1 MNVIAKYQ
9 LFSGVQEVQRPQ
21 NQLFRWKIA
30 VSTKVRCL
38 VRAEGLKAAIQ
49 MKNRCFYHS
58 QVFSKCKGLEISY
71 FGWKTAVSIKI
82 RCLGSA
88 EGSKSAIQMENNRL
102 YQNQVFRKSRDFK
115 ISYRYFRWKTAFY
128 IKIWCLGSADGSK
141 SAINFRRKPAISIKV
156 RCLVSAKGSKSAIR
170 LENSCLYQNQVFRKC
185 RGLEISYLDENSHL
199 YHLLHVNYSH

>member
-38 VRAEGLKAAIQ
+38 VREEGLKAAIQ
-49 MKNRCFYHS
+49 MKNGCFYHS
-58 QVFSKCKGLEISY
+58 WVFSKCKGLEISY

-88 EGSKSAIQMENNRL
+88 EGSKSAIQMVNGCL
-102 YQNQVFRKSRDFK
+102 YHNQVFRKCRLQNQLFRWKTAVYIKIRCLGSADFK
-115 ISYRYFRWKTAFY
+115 ISY
-128 IKIWCLGSADGSK
+128 SDGKQPFISKSGVLEVQISK
-141 SAINFRRKPAISIKV
+141 SAIQM
-156 RCLVSAKGSKSAIR
+156 
-170 LENSCLYQNQVFRKC
+170 ENSCLYQNQVFRKC
-185 RGLEISYLDENSHL
+185 RRLEISY
-199 YHLLHVNYSH
+199 